1 MARRFLLLWLA
12 LNSLAFIFAGQTWWF
27 LQIDAGDQKT
37 AITGSGFDSDR
48 SISAILMFGLAA
60 LLFVAF
66 SRGWAAVV
74 ISALAAAASL
84 FLVGLL
90 LMGFVA
96 QNIGGV
102 AQVVEKQT
110 AITILPIL
118 SENQPNLVFGQLQA
132 WGWLALVAVL
142 LLATIQLTYAI
153 RVRSWNKSSAPKADR
168 TQTKVAQSKSHP
180 EAEDTISLWDS
191 QR

>member
-1 MARRFLLLWLA
+1 MARRFQLLWLV
-12 LNSLAFIFAGQTWWF
+12 LNALAFIFAGQTWWL
-27 LQIDAGDQKT
+27 LQINTGEQNT
-37 AITGSGFDSDR
+37 FVSGSGFDDDR

-84 FLVGLL
+84 LLSALLVI
-90 LMGFVA
+90 GFIS

-102 AQVVEKQT
+102 SAVVEKQT
-110 AITILPIL
+110 AITILAVI
-118 SENQPNLVFGQLQA
+118 NQNQANLVSGELQVWA
-132 WGWLALVAVL
+132 WLTLATVL
-142 LLATIQLTYAI
+142 LLAAIQSAYSVRI
-153 RVRSWNKSSAPKADR
+153 RAWNRVATPKADR
-168 TQTKVAQSKSHP
+168 TRSKADSAKNQP
-180 EAEDTISLWDS
+180 EDTISLWDS